1 MVTKSLDRV
10 EARRAIQ
17 ERAVARRHE
26 REQKEERIADLAVT
40 VNAALRSGRR
50 ALEEAERNAGLAL
63 TQMIVTEG
71 LAVTEA
77 IEWVGD
83 AKLSVREVARLRG
96 LSQDSSKTSLG

>member
-1 MVTKSLDRV
+1 MTKSNDRV
-10 EARRAIQ
+10 DARRAIQ
-17 ERAVARRHE
+17 ERAIARRHE

-40 VNAALRSGRR
+40 VNAALRTGRR

-71 LAVTEA
+71 LTVTEA

-83 AKLSVREVARLRG
+83 VKLSVREVARLRDM
-96 LSQDSSKTSLG
+96 SQDPSRASRG

>member
-1 MVTKSLDRV
+1 MSKSQDRV

-17 ERAVARRHE
+17 ERAIARRHE
-26 REQKEERIADLAVT
+26 REQQEQRIADLAVA

-63 TQMIVTEG
+63 TQMIETEG

-83 AKLSVREVARLRG
+83 AKLSAREIARLRG
-96 LSQDSSKTSLG
+96 LPQDSSKASPG